1 MAVELAH
8 RDLRISPREYI
19 IVKGASEHN
28 LKSIDLYLPKNKI
41 IVITGP
47 SGSGKSSL
55 AMDTIYAEAQRRYME
70 SLSTYARQF
79 IEQLKK
85 PEVQSISGL
94 SPSIAIDQKT
104 VTRSPRS
111 TVGTITEIYDY
122 MRVVYTRIGKP
133 FCYKC
138 RASLGGQRIDEIIE
152 AVKGLPEGTRLQI
165 LAQLV
170 RERKGEYRKELD
182 TMIREGFLRARID
195 GKMVELTEGM
205 KLKKTK
211 RHTIEIVIDRFIVK
225 PGVDKK
231 IKNSIEIALRYSDI
245 IIVNLVDQNKDILF
259 SKTLACPRCGISYPE
274 ITPNLFS
281 FNSPYGACPVCK
293 GLGYEELAQRLEDN
307 LSLDLKSHF
316 EEGFTSEI
324 FPAELLLSPLKVCKE
339 CRGSRLRKEALG
351 IKLGFSGEG
360 NSGLN
365 IYEFSLLTVKE
376 ALNLLKNLNLT
387 ERESFIV
394 SRPLKEVRERLQ
406 FLEMVGLDY
415 ITLDRPSLSLS
426 GGEAQR
432 IRLAT
437 QIGSRLTGV
446 LYVLDEPSIG
456 LHPRDCKRLLG
467 TIKTIRDAGNTV
479 IIVEHD
485 EETIRQADWIVDMG
499 PGGGVYGGR
508 VVAEGTL
515 TDIMRNENSLTG
527 RYLKGEL
534 TIPVPSSRRRPI
546 DFIEIIGAGEFN
558 LKDINVKIPL
568 GVFMCVTGVS
578 GSGKSTLFIDI
589 LYKALIKELYRAN
602 VRPGKFKE
610 IKGIEKIRR
619 VLSVDQR
626 PLGKTPRSNP
636 ATYTGIFTLIRDL
649 FAQLPESRMRGYT
662 AGRFSFNVKG
672 GRCEACGGDGLKKVE
687 MHFLPD
693 VYVPC
698 DECKGKRYNKETLEV
713 YYKGKNIADVLELT
727 VSEAREFFKNI
738 PSLSQRL
745 GVLEEVGL
753 GYIKL
758 GQPVTALSGGE
769 AQRIRLAKEFVKKG
783 RGNCLYI
790 LDEPTTGLHFAD
802 IEKLLNVINKLVDNG
817 NTVIVIEHNLDV
829 IKSAD
834 YIIDMGPE
842 SGDRGGEVVAQGTP
856 EEIAENPSSWTGRFL
871 KEKLRT
877 GCRR

>member
-1 MAVELAH
+1 MAIELAN
-8 RDLRISPREYI
+8 RDALKVSPREYI
-19 IVKGASEHN
+19 IIKGASEHN
-28 LKSIDLYLPKNKI
+28 LKSIDLALPKNKI

-85 PEVQSISGL
+85 PEVQYISGL

-104 VTRSPRS
+104 VTKSPRS

-138 RASLGGQRIDEIIE
+138 GASLGGQRIDEIIE
-152 AVKGLPEGTRLQI
+152 AVSALPEGTRLQV

-182 TMIREGFLRARID
+182 NMVREGFLRARID
-195 GKMVELTEGM
+195 GEMVELTEGM

-245 IIVNLVDQNKDILF
+245 IIVNLVDQKRDILF

-293 GLGYEELAQRLEDN
+293 GLGYKELAERLEESLISDLQYKDLEEN
-307 LSLDLKSHF
+307 LW
-316 EEGFTSEI
+316 EETL
-324 FPAELLLSPLKVCKE
+324 PAEACPE

-351 IKLGFSGEG
+351 IKLGFSGES

-365 IYEFSLLTVKE
+365 IYEFSTLTVKE
-376 ALNLLKNLNLT
+376 ALNFLKHLNLS

-456 LHPRDCKRLLG
+456 LHPRDCKKLLE
-467 TIKTIRDAGNTV
+467 TIKSIRDAGNTV

-485 EETIRQADWIVDMG
+485 EETIRQSDWIVDMG

-508 VVAEGTL
+508 VVVEGTPA
-515 TDIMRNENSLTG
+515 DIMRNENSLTG

-534 TIPVPSSRRRPI
+534 TIPVPSSRRSPI
-546 DFIEIIGAGEFN
+546 DFIEIIGAREFN

-568 GVFMCVTGVS
+568 GVFVCVTGVS

-589 LYKALIKELYRAN
+589 LYKALIKELYKAN
-602 VRPGKFKE
+602 VRPGKFKK
-610 IKGIEKIRR
+610 INGIEKIRR

-636 ATYTGIFTLIRDL
+636 ATYTGIFTAIRDL

-662 AGRFSFNVKG
+662 AGRFSFNLKG
-672 GRCEACGGDGLKKVE
+672 GRCEACGGDGLKRVE

-727 VSEAREFFKNI
+727 VAEAREFFKNI
-738 PSLSQRL
+738 PSLSHRL
-745 GVLEEVGL
+745 GILEEIGL

>member
-1 MAVELAH
+1 MAIELAN
-8 RDLRISPREYI
+8 RDALKVSPREYI

-28 LKSIDLYLPKNKI
+28 LKSIDLALPKNKI

-85 PEVQSISGL
+85 PEVQYISGL

-104 VTRSPRS
+104 ITRSPRS

-138 RASLGGQRIDEIIE
+138 GASLGGQRIDEIID
-152 AVKGLPEGTRLQI
+152 AVSALPEGTRLQI

-170 RERKGEYRKELD
+170 RERKGEYKKELD
-182 TMIREGFLRARID
+182 TMMREGFLRARID
-195 GKMVELTEGM
+195 GEMVELTEGM

-245 IIVNLVDQNKDILF
+245 IIVNLVDQKRDILF

-293 GLGYEELAQRLEDN
+293 GLGYKELAERLEE
-307 LSLDLKSHF
+307 SLISDLQYKDF
-316 EEGFTSEI
+316 EENFWEETL
-324 FPAELLLSPLKVCKE
+324 PAEACPE

-351 IKLGFSGEG
+351 IKLGFSGES

-365 IYEFSLLTVKE
+365 IYEFSTLTVKE
-376 ALNLLKNLNLT
+376 ALNFLKHLNLS

-456 LHPRDCKRLLG
+456 LHPRDCKKLVE
-467 TIKTIRDAGNTV
+467 TIKSIRDAGNTV

-485 EETIRQADWIVDMG
+485 EETIRQSDWIVDMG

-508 VVAEGTL
+508 VVAEGTP

-534 TIPVPSSRRRPI
+534 TIPVPSSRRSPI
-546 DFIEIIGAGEFN
+546 DFIEIIGAREFN

-568 GVFMCVTGVS
+568 GVFVCVTGVS

-589 LYKALIKELYRAN
+589 LYKALIKELYKAN
-602 VRPGKFKE
+602 VRPGKFKK

-636 ATYTGIFTLIRDL
+636 ATYTGIFTAIRDL

-662 AGRFSFNVKG
+662 AGRFSFNLKG

-727 VSEAREFFKNI
+727 VAEAREFFKNI
-738 PSLSQRL
+738 PSLSHRL
-745 GVLEEVGL
+745 GILEEIGL

-871 KEKLRT
+871 REKL
-877 GCRR
+877 GHCCPKN

>member
-1 MAVELAH
+1 MAVELAQ
-8 RDLRISPREYI
+8 RYLRISPREYI

-28 LKSIDLYLPKNKI
+28 LKSIDLSLPKNKI

-138 RASLGGQRIDEIIE
+138 GDPLGGQRIDEIIE

-182 TMIREGFLRARID
+182 TMRREGFLRARID
-195 GKMVELTEGM
+195 GRMVEITEGM

-245 IIVNLVDQNKDILF
+245 IIVNLVDQDRDILF
-259 SKTLACPRCGISYPE
+259 SKTLACPRCGVSYPE

-293 GLGYEELAQRLEDN
+293 GLGYEELAERLEESS
-307 LSLDLKSHF
+307 LSDLQYKEF
-316 EEGFTSEI
+316 EENFWEETRPVEAC
-324 FPAELLLSPLKVCKE
+324 PECK
-339 CRGSRLRKEALG
+339 GSRLRKEALG
-351 IKLGFSGEG
+351 IKLGFSGES

-365 IYEFSLLTVKE
+365 IYEFSCLTVKE
-376 ALNLLKNLNLT
+376 ALDFLKKLNLT

-456 LHPRDCKRLLG
+456 LHPKDCKRLLE

-485 EETIRQADWIVDMG
+485 EETIREADWIVDMG

-515 TDIMRNENSLTG
+515 ADIMRNENSLTG

-534 TIPVPSSRRRPI
+534 SIPVPSSRRRPL
-546 DFIEIIGAGEFN
+546 DFIEIIGASEFN
-558 LKDINVKIPL
+558 LKNINVKVPL
-568 GVFMCVTGVS
+568 GVFVGVTGVS

-602 VRPGKFKE
+602 VRPGRFKK

-636 ATYTGIFTLIRDL
+636 ATYTGLFTLIRDL
-649 FAQLPESRMRGYT
+649 FSQLPESRMRGYT
-662 AGRFSFNVKG
+662 ASRFSFNVKG

-713 YYKGKNIADVLELT
+713 CYKGKNIADVLELT

-834 YIIDMGPE
+834 YIIDLGPE

-856 EEIAENPSSWTGRFL
+856 EEVAENPSSWTGRFL
-871 KEKLRT
+871 REKL
-877 GCRR
+877 GHSCPKN